1 MPKEVFWKVVGS
13 KAKRILFALQ
23 SKVFSQKIVDVKKLG
38 SVVPPGGIVFRR
50 RSSDIIS
57 MLVNIYGSK
66 ELFVNEYRSLLSNR
80 LLSAFSY
87 ETGLGHTVPMDQGFT

>member
-1 MPKEVFWKVVGS
+1 M
-13 KAKRILFALQ
+13 Q
-23 SKVFSQKIVDVKKLG
+23 SKIFIQKIVNVIKLG
-38 SVVPPGGIVFRR
+38 PVVTPGGIVFRR

-87 ETGLGHTVPMDQGFT
+87 ETGLGHMVFTNALQV